1 MDSLD
6 IEEGAG
12 EVSRSLKIDDK
23 RAEELKD
30 LCCESVAHYSS
41 VTECMD
47 VMQTYAKNAN
57 ELAYCNYRIG
67 VCSRCPMSILKR
79 EFDKQEESGDMDD
92 KLGDIWDNNN

>member
-12 EVSRSLKIDDK
+12 QVSRALKIKDK

-30 LCCESVAHYSS
+30 LCCESVSHYSS
-41 VTECMD
+41 VSECMD
-47 VMQTYAKNAN
+47 VMQTYAKDAN

-67 VCSRCPMSILKR
+67 VCSRCPASMLKR
-79 EFDKQEESGDMDD
+79 ELGEDEDIDG
-92 KLGDIWDNNN
+92 KLGDIWDNKDK

>member
-12 EVSRSLKIDDK
+12 EVSRALKIKDK

-30 LCCESVAHYSS
+30 LCCESVVHYKS

-47 VMQTYAKNAN
+47 VMQAYAKNAN
-57 ELAYCNYRIG
+57 ELAYINYRIG
-67 VCSRCPMSILKR
+67 VCSRCPASIIKR
-79 EFDKQEESGDMDD
+79 SLEQDD
-92 KLGDIWDNNN
+92 DIDSKLCNIWDNKDE

>member
-12 EVSRSLKIDDK
+12 EVSRALKISDK

-30 LCCESVAHYSS
+30 LCCESVVYYKS
-41 VTECMD
+41 VSECMD
-47 VMQTYAKNAN
+47 VMQTYAKNSN

-67 VCSRCPMSILKR
+67 VCSRCPASILKR
-79 EFDKQEESGDMDD
+79 QYDADNDIEGKLGKIWDD
-92 KLGDIWDNNN
+92 KDE